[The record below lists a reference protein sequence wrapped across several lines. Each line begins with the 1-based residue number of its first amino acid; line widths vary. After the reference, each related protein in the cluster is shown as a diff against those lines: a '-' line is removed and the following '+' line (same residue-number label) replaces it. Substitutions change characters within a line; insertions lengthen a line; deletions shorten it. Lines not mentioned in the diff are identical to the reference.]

1 MTLMKLELLKKRTLL
16 ETIPFNV
23 EEIEFKSSRGLAK
36 HPYYRLQCADWVNI
50 LPVTAGNKALLI
62 RQPRAGVLGPVLE
75 VPGGMV
81 DPGEKDVT
89 MAAVRELEEETGY
102 TSQRILPLG
111 SFNPNPAIMT
121 NRCHFFLAL
130 GCYLNPDRK
139 HFPDAEE
146 VIEVVET
153 DVTDLE
159 HMVRFGEINH
169 SLAALCIMLAAKYV
183 QISKSSPDIAKS
195 AGTGGGGGR

>member
-1 MTLMKLELLKKRTLL
+1 
-16 ETIPFNV
+16 
-23 EEIEFKSSRGLAK
+23 
-36 HPYYRLQCADWVNI
+36 
-50 LPVTAGNKALLI
+50 
-62 RQPRAGVLGPVLE
+62 
-75 VPGGMV
+75 MV

-111 SFNPNPAIMT
+111 SLNPNPAIMT

-146 VIEVVET
+146 FIEVVET

-159 HMVRFGEINH
+159 QMVRFGEINH

-183 QISKSSPDIAKS
+183 QISKSSPDITKS